1 MPITVRIE
9 DERGTCLGD
18 TWVHS
23 DATRLLTGEHPGTC
37 CLRFIDPYGDALFN
51 QLQLPVLIAELRA
64 LDAREPEPSLR
75 MVLHSLVTFI
85 EPAIDELHTYVR
97 FVGD

>member
-1 MPITVRIE
+1 
-9 DERGTCLGD
+9 
-18 TWVHS
+18 
-23 DATRLLTGEHPGTC
+23 
-37 CLRFIDPYGDALFN
+37 
-51 QLQLPVLIAELRA
+51 
-64 LDAREPEPSLR
+64 